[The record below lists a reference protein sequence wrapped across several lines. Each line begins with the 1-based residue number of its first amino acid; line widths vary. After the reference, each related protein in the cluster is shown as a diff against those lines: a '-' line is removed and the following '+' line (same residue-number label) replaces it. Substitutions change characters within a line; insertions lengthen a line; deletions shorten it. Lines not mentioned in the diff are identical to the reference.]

1 MNVKSAFLN
10 GFLEKKV
17 YIKQLM
23 SYEVKRHKDK
33 VLKLNKVLYGLKQTP
48 RACYSHFDG
57 FFLKNAF
64 VKCSYE
70 YAIYVKIKESGDT
83 LIICLYVDDLIFIG
97 NNPKMFE
104 DFKQTMIKAFEMID
118 IGLMTY
124 YLGIEIKQGED
135 GIFVSQ
141 EILKKFK
148 MKDCAKKNI
157 LVECGVKIIE
167 NDEEEKINS
176 TTFKSLVG
184 SLRYLTCTCSYVLF
198 GVELGSRSMDTPTM
212 THFKALK

>member
-23 SYEVKRHKDK
+23 SCEVKGHKDK
-33 VLKLNKVLYGLKQTP
+33 VLKLNKVLYGLKETP
-48 RACYSHFDG
+48 MACYSHFDG
-57 FFLKNAF
+57 FFLKNGF
-64 VKCSYE
+64 VKCSYK

-104 DFKQTMIKAFEMID
+104 DFKQTMIKAFEIID

-157 LVECGVKIIE
+157 PVECGVKMTK

-176 TTFKSLVG
+176 SWEFEIFDMHSFIY
-184 SLRYLTCTCSYVLF
+184 SF
-198 GVELGSRSMDTPTM
+198 WSRI
-212 THFKALK
+212 